1 MEDEE
6 EEVEASVRSSHADEF
21 SDKEEEEKA
30 HRDKASAY
38 LVHLNWSQAQD
49 MPHCAQASGLDET
62 FVVLWHEGDKDVK
75 AMEFDNLDDAND
87 RFDEL
92 DGGPYAT
99 ILVRSRF
106 DELRYYG
113 TRGRHFMAVYTIYS
127 YRFAC
132 IDK

>member
-6 EEVEASVRSSHADEF
+6 EEVEASVRSSHADDF
-21 SDKEEEEKA
+21 SDKEEEEEKA
-30 HRDKASAY
+30 HRDQASAY
-38 LVHLNWSQAQD
+38 LVHLNWPQAQD
-49 MPHCAQASGLDET
+49 MSPYLCLPHCAQASGLDET

-113 TRGRHFMAVYTIYS
+113 TRGRHYILLH
-127 YRFAC
+127 
-132 IDK
+132 I